1 MSNTGRTSTYIR
13 KTSVKESIQTNTGF
27 KKTRFLHQ
35 AALND
40 TLIQLTSLVT
50 PSGTTNYS
58 APNVS
63 ELTQTNLMQW
73 SSNFT
78 LTSSIRGLLIQN
90 IAYVISGAS
99 TIKLLFNAAENEVFE
114 GIIDHNARTGLTM
127 VDAAP
132 LVSTGTLLAG
142 ETDYNVGT
150 PFRVGEYS
158 AMRHGAVTV
167 WVDGQ
172 LMYRNNGNAA
182 PGVGVEGDYYEVH
195 AGGGLGTIIR
205 FNSADLVNDRL
216 VSVMSVGSLVEKPNG
231 SLMAVMESL
240 QGQIDAMVPTLAE
253 LADVPETTF
262 QGTPNNVDLKAFGDR
277 VLTAESD
284 INTLQSIVDL
294 LQAYANPE
302 YALYENL
309 AGTTI
314 NNSSTLI
321 PFNTLRFESSGGLFV
336 GGQFVCTKAGKFS
349 FSIHMF
355 SATNLPVTTAW
366 YMQGKKNNTTI
377 YAQNVKAGTGAS
389 NTSNS
394 VHVSGIVDLAV
405 GDTFGAFANLD
416 TATTINLVNS
426 AGVNTFSIHRI
437 VGT

>member
-63 ELTQTNLMQW
+63 ELTQTNLLQW
-73 SSNFT
+73 ASNFT
-78 LTSSIRGLLIQN
+78 LTSSIRGLLMQN
-90 IAYVISGAS
+90 IAYVITGAS
-99 TIKLLFNAAENEVFE
+99 TIKLLFSAAENEIFE
-114 GIIDHNARTGLTM
+114 GVIDHNARTGLTM

-142 ETDYNVGT
+142 QTDYNVGT
-150 PFRVGEYS
+150 PFKVGEYS

-172 LMYRNNGNAA
+172 LMYRNTGNAA
-182 PGVGVEGDYYEVH
+182 PGAGVEGDYYEVH

-231 SLMAVMESL
+231 SMMAVMESL

-253 LADVPETTF
+253 LADVPETNF

-277 VLTAESD
+277 VLTAEQD
-284 INTLQSIVDL
+284 IDSLDTRVTSLENDIPPRIRVALTSVQSVAGSTFTKLQFNSVDGAYSNNTGWYNTS
-294 LQAYANPE
+294 
-302 YALYENL
+302 LYRYTPQR
-309 AGTTI
+309 AGTYTVNAGAFGSAFTNRAEIFIVKNGTVFVTGHSGGTSADMGFDVSFEVPMNGTTDYIEIFTQHFGGGSI
-314 NNSSTLI
+314 NYTNSSNDTY
-321 PFNTLRFESSGGLFV
+321 FMAKWSG
-336 GGQFVCTKAGKFS
+336 
-349 FSIHMF
+349 
-355 SATNLPVTTAW
+355 NL
-366 YMQGKKNNTTI
+366 
-377 YAQNVKAGTGAS
+377 
-389 NTSNS
+389 
-394 VHVSGIVDLAV
+394 
-405 GDTFGAFANLD
+405 
-416 TATTINLVNS
+416 
-426 AGVNTFSIHRI
+426 
-437 VGT
+437 